1 MTRNANANARAA
13 GQGALP
19 GAPNRP
25 RLADHNADIRMVLLA
40 GMALVTGTGGA
51 LAAWVL
57 LHMIG
62 LTTNLL
68 WYHTLS
74 WAMVSPGEAATGPL
88 TIVIPVAGSRPSEI
102 ERMTPLFE
110 ASAARVRAEQPDVA
124 LAVVIADTVAA
135 QAKAAVAGWPFRAIQ
150 VEGEAAKK
158 DAMKAATVALACSGT
173 VSTELA
179 LAGAPMVI
187 AYRLSGL
194 SYALI
199 KPMLSAR
206 HITLFNIAADAR
218 IAPEFVQDEATPEA
232 LAAAVL
238 ARLGDPALRA
248 DQVRRQSEALD
259 LMGRDQPDP
268 SAAAAEAV
276 LKVVGRI

>member
-1 MTRNANANARAA
+1 MAVVAA
-13 GQGALP
+13 DSIV
-19 GAPNRP
+19 
-25 RLADHNADIRMVLLA
+25 AD
-40 GMALVTGTGGA
+40 VTGRV
-51 LAAWVL
+51 AAWPFRV
-57 LHMIG
+57 HVVREADKKD
-62 LTTNLL
+62 
-68 WYHTLS
+68 
-74 WAMVSPGEAATGPL
+74 AMVAA
-88 TIVIPVAGSRPSEI
+88 
-102 ERMTPLFE
+102 
-110 ASAARVRAEQPDVA
+110 DVA
-124 LAVVIADTVAA
+124 LAT
-135 QAKAAVAGWPFRAIQ
+135 
-150 VEGEAAKK
+150 
-158 DAMKAATVALACSGT
+158 SGT

-259 LMGRDQPDP
+259 LMGRGQPDP
-268 SAAAAEAV
+268 SAAAADAV
-276 LKVVGRI
+276 LKVVDRISPGKFCRLPAARHILPSRRQGKHKVTQ